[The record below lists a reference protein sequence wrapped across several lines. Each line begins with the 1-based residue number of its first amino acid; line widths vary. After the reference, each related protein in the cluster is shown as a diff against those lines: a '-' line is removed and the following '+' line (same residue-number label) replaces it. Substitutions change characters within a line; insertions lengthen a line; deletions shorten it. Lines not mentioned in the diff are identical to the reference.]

1 MAIKKEK
8 KWESSNSHTQKKNKK
23 FVKLQYIY
31 TVQWLFITPDITE
44 CKIILLMAASQMLI
58 DSQ

>member
-1 MAIKKEK
+1 MAIKTEK
-8 KWESSNSHTQKKNKK
+8 NERVQIHIHKKKNKK
-23 FVKLQYIY
+23 FVKLQCIY